1 MVTPQSSLNALKALH
16 AKLLAG
22 RQEYD
27 FQPPVLISHTLEYAG
42 QPKRLRRYAQQTVNA
57 RIMVLLASSTMTTQ
71 ALLHTY
77 LLGEQTKAPFPML
90 LAARAQLELFAVVT
104 DAIQIVKAN
113 AGQQDEN
120 LADRV
125 QPVDVALINAT
136 YGIRNSVLK
145 NVMAKA
151 GLSRVRPTNERDF
164 EALTSKNIL
173 TRLEKLAK
181 SGIYPEC
188 REDYERLCDYVHPN
202 WGMNMLHLVKSRVND
217 KFMRL
222 SLTSSEPFERALVA
236 SALPMHRAASGTLGA
251 FDGLDPPFGIG
262 EVTFVK

>member
-22 RQEYD
+22 RQDYD
-27 FQPPVLISHTLEYAG
+27 FQPPVLVSHALDYAT
-42 QPKRLRRYAQQTVNA
+42 QPERLRRYAQQTVSA

-77 LLGEQTKAPFPML
+77 VLGEKTRAPFPML
-90 LAARAQLELFAVVT
+90 LAARSQLELFAVVA
-104 DAIQIVKAN
+104 DAIRIVKAN

-120 LADRV
+120 LGHRV
-125 QPVDVALINAT
+125 HAVDVALINAT
-136 YGIRNSVLK
+136 YGTRNSVLK
-145 NVMAKA
+145 SVMAKA
-151 GLSRVRPTNERDF
+151 GLSRLRSTNDRDL

-173 TRLEKLAK
+173 TRLDKLAK
-181 SGIYPEC
+181 GGVYPEC
-188 REDYERLCDYVHPN
+188 RDDYERLCEYVHPN
-202 WGMNMLHLVKSRVND
+202 WGMNMLHLVKSPVNN
-217 KFMRL
+217 KFLRF
-222 SLTSSEPFERALVA
+222 SLTSSDPFERALAA

-262 EVTFVK
+262 EVTFVR